1 MGLLSTITEIIAT
14 ICENVIILWFLTSF
28 FGAKYTGIKKYSAF
42 VATVVITTA
51 FTSFL
56 SNILPDKS
64 LLCTAGFIILLIL
77 YCRLFLHGTLLCHI
91 LLSVIA
97 ETSLVL
103 VAISIYTLSGNFMS
117 SLFSD

>member
-1 MGLLSTITEIIAT
+1 MGLLSTVTEIIAT

-56 SNILPDKS
+56 SNIQPEKNLQS
-64 LLCTAGFIILLIL
+64 TAELRI
-77 YCRLFLHGTLLCHI
+77 
-91 LLSVIA
+91 
-97 ETSLVL
+97 
-103 VAISIYTLSGNFMS
+103 
-117 SLFSD
+117 